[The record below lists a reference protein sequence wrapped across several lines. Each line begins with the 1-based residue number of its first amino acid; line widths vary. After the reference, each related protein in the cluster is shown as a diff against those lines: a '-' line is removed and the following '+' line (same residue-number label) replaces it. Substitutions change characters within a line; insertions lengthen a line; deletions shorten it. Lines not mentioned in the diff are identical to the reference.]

1 MKIHAERVIHRKEE
15 RIKLKF
21 KYHQATAIKI
31 RKIPGVRWSQTMSCW
46 HIPSTPK
53 NVRTYM
59 PIGKIIKQQPAEDT
73 PLWAKSKLLRKIE
86 IREKQEAFL
95 KEHIPLE
102 LFRKY
107 LHNKRYSQQTIDSY
121 YSSVKNFFSFVM
133 KKPEEVTEQDFM
145 DYNYRC
151 LVEQGLSRAT
161 QNVAISSLKLF
172 YKRLKLTNLDMEAIE
187 RPQKHRKLP
196 TILSEQEVKKMI
208 GTIRNIKHK
217 AIVCL
222 IYSAGLRRSE
232 LIGLKLAHVDSSRM
246 VLNIIQG
253 KGFKDRT
260 VTLSPYVLEL
270 LREYYKAYRPT
281 EYLFEGRDGGAY
293 SAESVANIVKK
304 AARMAQIKK
313 KVTAHTLRHSY
324 ATHLLEAGVDLRY
337 IQVLLGHNSSRTTE
351 IYTHVSNYS
360 LSAIDSPIDK
370 ILSKTNNN
378 KLPKSNNN

>member
-1 MKIHAERVIHRKEE
+1 MKIYAERVIHREEE

-21 KYHQATAIKI
+21 KYHQATAGKV
-31 RKIPGVRWSQTMSCW
+31 RKIPGVRWSETLKCW

-53 NVRTYM
+53 NIRAYM
-59 PIGKIIKQQPAEDT
+59 PIGKVEKQQPIEET
-73 PLWAKSKLLRKIE
+73 PIWAKSKILRKIE
-86 IREKQEAFL
+86 IREKQEAFI

-102 LFRKY
+102 SFRKF

-121 YSSVKNFFSFVM
+121 YSAVKNFFSFVM

-161 QNVAISSLKLF
+161 QNVVISSLKLF
-172 YKRLKLTNLDMEAIE
+172 YKRTGLTNLDMEAIE
-187 RPQKHRKLP
+187 RPHKHRKLP
-196 TILSEQEVKKMI
+196 IILSEQEVKKMI
-208 GTIRNIKHK
+208 DTIRNIKHK

-222 IYSAGLRRSE
+222 IYSAGLRRGE
-232 LIGLKLAHVDSSRM
+232 LVSLKLNHVDSSRM
-246 VLNIIQG
+246 VLSIVQG
-253 KGFKDRT
+253 KGFKDRV

-270 LREYYKAYRPT
+270 LREYYKAYHPKD
-281 EYLFEGRDGGAY
+281 YLFEGIDGRAY

-304 AARMAQIKK
+304 AARLAQITK

-370 ILSKTNNN
+370 ILSKTNNK
-378 KLPKSNNN
+378 KLPKSNTF